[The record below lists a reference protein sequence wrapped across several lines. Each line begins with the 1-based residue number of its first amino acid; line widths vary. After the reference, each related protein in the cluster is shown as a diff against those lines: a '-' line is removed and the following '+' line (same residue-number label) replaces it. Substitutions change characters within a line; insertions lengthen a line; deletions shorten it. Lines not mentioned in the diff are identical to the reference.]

1 MTSEKTSVGGYVV
14 EPHDHALRWR
24 VTSATRPD
32 IQHVVDVGAFKGN
45 GACSCENFDFRMRPH
60 FEAGT
65 IDKPMRCAHILAA
78 RHVLLD
84 AFIETLS
91 RGKTENGN

>member
-1 MTSEKTSVGGYVV
+1 
-14 EPHDHALRWR
+14 
-24 VTSATRPD
+24 
-32 IQHVVDVGAFKGN
+32 
-45 GACSCENFDFRMRPH
+45 MRPH